1 MHAAIVRHMR
11 FQAVVSGDREIRFNQ
26 VKQIMGF
33 ASDAETAQYLINR
46 GIEACAPVIRNWVL
60 LKEVTDRTMLQQS
73 EFFDRMADVAKE
85 EEGGRER

>member
-46 GIEACAPVIRNWVL
+46 GIESCAPIIRNWIL
-60 LKEVTDRTMLQQS
+60 LKEATDRAALQQQD
-73 EFFDRMADVAKE
+73 FFEGLSRIMKE
-85 EEGGRER
+85 EEKE